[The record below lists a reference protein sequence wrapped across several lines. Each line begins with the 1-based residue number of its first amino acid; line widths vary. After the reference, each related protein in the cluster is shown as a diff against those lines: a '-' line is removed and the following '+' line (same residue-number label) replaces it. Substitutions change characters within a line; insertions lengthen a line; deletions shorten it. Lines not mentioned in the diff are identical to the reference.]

1 MSRAPWEPPLAGPAD
16 RQLVASLDRMRWTFR
31 WKCDGLDAGGL
42 AVSIGASSLTL
53 GGLLR
58 HLTLVEDS
66 MLGERLDSLP
76 FPAHWGELDWE
87 ADPDAEFQ
95 GAAGLSPSRLYA
107 DYDEAVG
114 RARAWMEG
122 ALADPQAL
130 DAPSAKEFDGQVVS
144 RRRFVCDLLEEYA
157 RHTGHAD
164 LIREAIDGRVG
175 EDPPSDWQPGR

>member
-16 RQLVASLDRMRWTFR
+16 RQLVASLDRMRGTFR
-31 WKCDGLDAGGL
+31 WKCDGLDAAGL

-76 FPAHWGELDWE
+76 FPAHWGEVDWD
-87 ADPDAEFQ
+87 DPDAEFHS
-95 GAAGLSPSRLYA
+95 AATLPPAQLYA
-107 DYDEAVG
+107 DYDAAVE
-114 RARAWMEG
+114 RARAWMVS
-122 ALADPQAL
+122 ALAHPEGL

-144 RRRFVCDLLEEYA
+144 RRRFVCDLLEEYG

-164 LIREAIDGRVG
+164 LIREAVDGRTG
-175 EDPPSDWQPGR
+175 EDPPVDWRPGG

>member
-1 MSRAPWEPPLAGPAD
+1 
-16 RQLVASLDRMRWTFR
+16 
-31 WKCDGLDAGGL
+31 
-42 AVSIGASSLTL
+42 
-53 GGLLR
+53 
-58 HLTLVEDS
+58 

-114 RARAWMEG
+114 RARAWMEV